1 MSTENKKRLELVLTS
16 IFILLTIGFILLMA
30 FNGEFFDWAFER
42 HQNKLSWAVRPF
54 ILLPICFFAYKRS
67 ALGIS
72 VSVFLGLA
80 SMAFFPVPEV
90 IDPQVKNFL
99 NMEKAY
105 LTSGWTI
112 GKIAITMLVPISMTL
127 LGMAFWKRSLKT
139 GLIIIIMIAVT
150 KTLWSL
156 VEGGQ
161 SGQSVI
167 APAVVGLII
176 SIIVIYYAAKRKKR
190 TKE

>member
-16 IFILLTIGFILLMA
+16 IFILLTIVFIFQMA
-30 FNGEFFDWAFER
+30 FNSNFFDWAFER

-90 IDPQVKNFL
+90 IDPQVQDFL
-99 NMEKAY
+99 NIEKDY

-112 GKIAITMLVPISMTL
+112 GKVAITMLVPISMTL

-139 GLIIIIMIAVT
+139 GLIIIVLIAVT
-150 KTLWSL
+150 KTVWSV

-167 APAVVGLII
+167 APAVIGLII
-176 SIIVIYYAAKRKKR
+176 SIFVIYYAAKRIKANKV
-190 TKE
+190 